1 MFNWKDKLGRILGKG
16 MTFLAMN
23 AVFLSEWN
31 SNCLIILGEPQ
42 IPDVLVEMKKEK
54 FDKIDENNYL

>member
-1 MFNWKDKLGRILGKG
+1 MFDWKRKVGSILGNG
-16 MTFLAMN
+16 MLFLAMN

-31 SNCLIILGEPQ
+31 SNCLVILGEPQ